1 MGKGGSGKSS
11 KGSKSSS
18 TTPWKSNLKESSPRG
33 SGGKSSSK
41 GSSKGK
47 SNSSSGGG
55 KWVFVEEPP
64 RRKGGDKGK
73 GKSSKGG
80 DKGKGKSS
88 KGKGKGKGKGKF
100 RAAPLNSSFWS
111 DKLEEEGRQ
120 ELGDTTHPGVI
131 STYRMKNGWGFIM
144 PDNPESLPKQVKK
157 QIKEAEDAAEADG
170 KEVKDK
176 GVLYFRK
183 PDVNHAEGFKLASE
197 TAVTFKVYT
206 DEKGAGAYDVSPA

>member
-11 KGSKSSS
+11 KGSKGSKSSS
-18 TTPWKSNLKESSPRG
+18 TSPWKTNLKDSSPWR

-47 SNSSSGGG
+47 SSSGSGGG
-55 KWVFVEEPP
+55 KWVFVEEPA
-64 RRKGGDKGK
+64 RR
-73 GKSSKGG
+73 KGG

-120 ELGDTTHPGVI
+120 EQGDTDYPGVI
-131 STYRMKNGWGFIM
+131 SMYRMQNGWGFIL

-157 QIKEAEDAAEADG
+157 KIKESEDAAKADG
-170 KEVKDK
+170 KEVKEK
-176 GVLYFRK
+176 GMLYFRK
-183 PDVNHAEGFKLASE
+183 PDVNHAEGFKLAAE
-197 TAVTFKVYT
+197 TAVTFKVYV